1 MAFAPHTANSIRVT
15 ALAVALLT
23 GHVSSTSAQ
32 DEVPDHRPTT
42 AEIVAGEHCDRCP
55 AWAATVE
62 SLFLWQ
68 GNIASRPLLS
78 SFDGAVRG
86 PTALD
91 ANQLLPATSAGPRV
105 DLLWRPDRMW
115 SLQGNYF
122 NVSPFNAAR
131 SVVGT
136 PELAEENLA
145 GFSDSGFET
154 ASASGSGAVQSAEF
168 NLRRRRDGASTTWIA
183 GFRWVQLNQSLDMQG
198 FDSAPDMIDYT
209 LNSSVGNDLYG
220 GQIGFDTML
229 WNNMRGPV
237 RVNAVGK
244 AGIYGNAA
252 RQTMRYRDNEGFD
265 LKLGDSMN
273 QVSFFGEVGLNAS
286 IVLRRWLAIRAGYTL
301 LWASAVAV
309 PAGQFSV
316 NDFSRDVAGIDAS
329 SSVFLHGVSVGGELR
344 W

>member
-1 MAFAPHTANSIRVT
+1 MAFLPHNANLIRVT
-15 ALAVALLT
+15 ALASAILM
-23 GHVSSTSAQ
+23 GYVSSTSAQ
-32 DEVPDHRPTT
+32 DEVPDQQPTT
-42 AEIVAGEHCDRCP
+42 VAIPAGEHPDRCP
-55 AWAATVE
+55 VWAATVE
-62 SLFLWQ
+62 AFFLWQ

-78 SFDGAVRG
+78 SFDGVARG

-91 ANQLLPATSAGPRV
+91 ANQLAPTTSAGPRF

-115 SLQGNYF
+115 SLQANYF
-122 NVSPFNAAR
+122 NVSPFKVAR
-131 SVVGT
+131 SVTGN
-136 PELAEENLA
+136 PELAEQDLA

-154 ASASGSGAVQSAEF
+154 ASATGSGTVQSAEF
-168 NLRRRRDGASTTWIA
+168 NLRRRRDGASTTWMA
-183 GFRWVQLNQSLDMQG
+183 GFRWVELDQSLAMQG
-198 FDSAPDMIDYT
+198 FDSAPDPIAYT

-244 AGIYGNAA
+244 AGIYGNVA
-252 RQTMRYRDNEGFD
+252 RQTMMYRDNEGFD
-265 LKLGDSMN
+265 LTLGDSKN

-286 IVLRRWLAIRAGYTL
+286 ISVKRWLAVRAGYTL

-316 NDFSRDVAGIDAS
+316 NDFNGDVAGIDAS
-329 SSVFLHGVSVGGELR
+329 SSVFLHGVSVGTELR